1 MEVKYGFYYS
11 QSNRFCN
18 AIRNK
23 GHRCNNHTDYRS
35 NRRRYGPKPDCKGAE
50 ESQGLRKA
58 GVDESIITFARSLVY
73 ALVIAF
79 AVIAALAKFGVQTAS
94 IVAIIGAAGFAVG
107 FALQGSLANFAAG
120 VMILL
125 FRPFKVGDFI
135 NGAGVAGTV
144 KEITLFNT
152 ILSTPDN
159 VKVIVPNGKLSG
171 DIIKNFSGY
180 DIRRIDLTIGISY
193 ESSIKKAME
202 IIEQRLNEDPRVL
215 QDPKPQVALAE
226 LADSSINIVVRPWV
240 KRENYWEL
248 RSDLMFDI
256 KERFEANGIEIPY
269 PQQVVHLVKESAG

>member
-1 MEVKYGFYYS
+1 MDSITVKVIDFATLYGIKVIG
-11 QSNRFCN
+11 
-18 AIRNK
+18 AIIILIIGRIAAGMARNLIAK
-23 GHRCNNHTDYRS
+23 
-35 NRRRYGPKPDCKGAE
+35 
-50 ESQGLRKA
+50 GLRKA